1 MIMIIT
7 ASTGKNLELSQ
18 SFKAKFT
25 ELNMKS
31 EILDLVGMNLPLY
44 SSEVDSKY
52 APADLLAPHLEQI
65 KTAAGF
71 VFLAP
76 EYNGGVPPVMT
87 NFIAWVSRSSKIWR
101 EAFNTK
107 PAVIGTFSSG
117 GGLSMLTAMRSQ
129 LAYIGIT
136 VVGRQISVS
145 SAKALDEAA
154 LNDVCKQLKKLSYL

>member
-1 MIMIIT
+1 MIIT
-7 ASTGKNLELSQ
+7 ASSGKNLELAQ

-44 SSEVDSKY
+44 SPEVDSKY
-52 APADLLAPHLEQI
+52 APADLLAPQLDNI
-65 KTAAGF
+65 KQAAGF

-145 SAKALDEAA
+145 TSKNLDEAS
-154 LNDVCKQLKKLSYL
+154 LSDVCLQLKRLSYL

>member
-1 MIMIIT
+1 MIIT
-7 ASTGKNLELSQ
+7 GSSGKNLELAQ

-44 SSEVDSKY
+44 SSAVDSKY
-52 APADLLAPHLEQI
+52 SPADLLAPHLDQI
-65 KTAAGF
+65 KAAVGF

-101 EAFNTK
+101 ESFNTK

-117 GGLSMLTAMRSQ
+117 GGLSMLTSMRSQ
-129 LAYIGIT
+129 LAFIGIT

-145 SAKALDEAA
+145 SAKSLDDVALA
-154 LNDVCKQLKKLSYL
+154 DVCLQLKKLSYL